1 MRKVYTLVLPS
12 ARLFFGVKM
21 QFKTK
26 ILDGIAI
33 KRALIRITHEI
44 IEKNKGVEGVCIFGV
59 KRRGVPL
66 AKMLKDNVLAFEGVS
81 VPLGEIDTTLYRD
94 DISKEDKLK
103 SANFNVFPCDITDKV
118 VIIVDDVLYT
128 GRTARASIEAVFAH
142 GRPKAIQLAVLI
154 DRGHRELPLKP
165 DYVGKNVP
173 TSGSEKIVLLLNETD
188 GEEGVYICE

>member
-1 MRKVYTLVLPS
+1 
-12 ARLFFGVKM
+12 M

-33 KRALIRITHEI
+33 KRTLIRITHEI
-44 IEKNKGVEGVCIFGV
+44 IEKNKGAKDVCILGV
-59 KRRGVPL
+59 KKRGVPL
-66 AKMLKDNVLAFEGVS
+66 ARMLKENISAFEGIE
-81 VPLGEIDTTLYRD
+81 VPLGVIDATKHRD
-94 DISKEDKLK
+94 DISEEVKNSCIGE
-103 SANFNVFPCDITDKV
+103 SIFPCDVKDKV

-128 GRTARASIEAVFAH
+128 GRTARAAIEAVFSF

-173 TSGSEKIVLLLNETD
+173 TSGQEKIVLLLNETD
-188 GEEGVYICE
+188 GEEGVYIYEK